1 MKTTSQLYCQY
12 LLSSQI
18 NYTCTNLADHF
29 AALSHDDV
37 TRFLAEEKL
46 TPRLLWEKVEPLIE
60 SRPEGY
66 LIFDDVVLEK
76 IHSSKIQGV
85 RRQYSGNVHGII
97 KGIGVVNC
105 VYFDPVT
112 DQFWVIDFR
121 IFDPDR
127 DGKTKL
133 DHVQDMLLSTI
144 HRGLLFGYVLM
155 DSWYATA
162 ELMKLLISKHKIF
175 YCPLKANRKVDDS
188 GGQRPYRAV
197 SDLTWSPTELTEGK
211 PVKLHKFPLDMKVKL
226 FRVAIS
232 TDRTDWLV
240 TNDLTQNSTLA
251 AQQESS
257 TRWKIE
263 QLHRE
268 EKQLTGIAKCQCR
281 QNRSQ
286 RNHIAAAQL
295 VWLRLR
301 EVAYS
306 CQTTVYQLKYSLLAD
321 YLRGQLVKP
330 TISFA

>member
-29 AALSHDDV
+29 ADLSHDDV
-37 TRFLAEEKL
+37 SRFLKEEKL
-46 TPRLLWEKVEPLIE
+46 TPRLLWEKVNPLFT
-60 SRPEGY
+60 SRLEGY
-66 LIFDDVVLEK
+66 IIFDDVVLEK
-76 IHSSKIQGV
+76 THSTKIQGV
-85 RRQYSGNVHGII
+85 RRQYSGNQHGVI

-105 VYFDPVT
+105 VYFDPVAN
-112 DQFWVIDFR
+112 QFWVIDFR
-121 IFDPDR
+121 VFDPDR

-133 DHVQDMLLSTI
+133 DHVRDMLVSAT

-162 ELMKLLISKHKIF
+162 ELMKFIISKHKIF

-188 GGQRPYRAV
+188 QAQRPYRAV
-197 SDLTWSPTELTEGK
+197 SSLEWSATELAEGK
-211 PVKLHKFPLDMKVKL
+211 LIKIHKFPLDVKVRL
-226 FRVAIS
+226 FRVVVT
-232 TDRTDWLV
+232 TDRTDWLI
-240 TNDLTQNSTLA
+240 TNDLTQYSAVA

-257 TRWKIE
+257 YRWKIE

-281 QNRSQ
+281 LNRSQ
-286 RNHIAAAQL
+286 RNHIAAASL

-306 CQTTVYQLKYSLLAD
+306 CQTTVYQLKHGLLSE
-321 YLRGQLVKP
+321 YLRTQLSHP
-330 TISFA
+330 TIQFA

>member
-29 AALSHDDV
+29 ADLSHDDV
-37 TRFLAEEKL
+37 ARFLKEEKL
-46 TPRLLWEKVEPLIE
+46 TPRMLWEKVSPLFS
-60 SRPEGY
+60 SRLEGY

-76 IHSSKIQGV
+76 IHSTKIQGV
-85 RRQYSGNVHGII
+85 RRQYSGNQHGIV

-105 VYFDPVT
+105 VYYDPVA

-133 DHVQDMLLSTI
+133 DHVREMVISAI
-144 HRGLLFGYVLM
+144 HRSLLFGYVLM

-188 GGQRPYRAV
+188 QGKRPYRAV
-197 SDLTWSPTELTEGK
+197 SRLDWSEPDLAEGK
-211 PVKLHKFPLDMKVKL
+211 LVKLNKFPLDVKVKL
-226 FRVAIS
+226 FRVEVS
-232 TDRTDWLV
+232 TGRTDWLI
-240 TNDLTQNSTLA
+240 TNDLSQESTQA
-251 AQQESS
+251 AQQQSS
-257 TRWKIE
+257 LRWKIE

-281 QNRSQ
+281 LNRSQ
-286 RNHIAAAQL
+286 RNHIAAASL

-301 EVAYS
+301 ELAYG
-306 CQTTVYQLKYSLLAD
+306 CQTSVYKLKHGLLSE
-321 YLRGQLVKP
+321 YLRSQLIRP
-330 TISFA
+330 SIQFA